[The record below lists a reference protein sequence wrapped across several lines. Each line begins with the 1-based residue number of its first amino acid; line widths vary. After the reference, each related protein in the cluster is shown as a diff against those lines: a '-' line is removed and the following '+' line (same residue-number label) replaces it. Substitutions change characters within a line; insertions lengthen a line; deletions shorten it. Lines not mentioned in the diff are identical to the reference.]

1 MKMTKTIFWNV
12 DTQYDFMNPNGK
24 LPIVGA
30 MDIVG
35 NLEELTRLA
44 SRRGI
49 QVVNTADYHTLT
61 SREISENPDFKTT
74 FPAHCMEGTSGA
86 KYISET
92 EPENPYIIHWKDS
105 SFDTEKV
112 RRERDIVIY
121 KDEFDCFH
129 PTGVSHTETV
139 LKIIQPE
146 RVVVYGVA
154 TNVCVDFAVTGLRER
169 GYDVYVPMDAI
180 KELPM
185 LPLEETIDKWRGLG
199 VNVTTT
205 DMIRNILGGK

>member
-1 MKMTKTIFWNV
+1 MTKTIFWNV
-12 DTQYDFMNPNGK
+12 DTQYDFMDPKGK
-24 LPIVGA
+24 LSIVGA
-30 MDIVG
+30 MDIAG

-44 SRRGI
+44 ARKRI

-61 SREISENPDFKTT
+61 SREISESPDFKTT
-74 FPAHCMEGTSGA
+74 FPAHCMEKTSGA

-92 EPENPYIIHWKDS
+92 EPENPYTIHWKDS
-105 SFDTEKV
+105 SFDAEKV
-112 RRERDIVIY
+112 RRERNIVIY

-129 PTGVSHTETV
+129 PIGAAHTETV

-154 TNVCVDFAVTGLRER
+154 TNVCVDFAVIGLRQR
-169 GYDVYVPMDAI
+169 GYEVYVPIDAI

-185 LPLEETIDKWRGLG
+185 LPLEETMVKWRGLG
-199 VNVTTT
+199 VNFTTI
-205 DMIRNILGGK
+205 DRVENILGGK

>member
-1 MKMTKTIFWNV
+1 MKKTIFWNV
-12 DTQYDFMNPNGK
+12 DTQYDFMDPNGK
-24 LPIVGA
+24 LAIAGA
-30 MDIVG
+30 MEIAG
-35 NLEELTRLA
+35 NLEELTSLA

-61 SREISENPDFKTT
+61 SREISDSPDFKTT

-92 EPENPYIIHWKDS
+92 YPKDPYVIHWKDS

-112 RRERDIVIY
+112 RRERNIVLY

-129 PTGVSHTETV
+129 STGAPHTEGI
-139 LKIIQPE
+139 LKIIRPE

-180 KELPM
+180 KELPL
-185 LPLEETIDKWRGLG
+185 LPLEETIKKWSGLG
-199 VNVTTT
+199 VNLIKTNEIKNV
-205 DMIRNILGGK
+205 LGGK